1 MKREQFVG
9 TLVLLGS
16 IAALSVG
23 CVAHA
28 QAGAYGEAD
37 APVSFRSPPT
47 LVEVDSDVWVVR
59 EHERAVYYTSGFYWV
74 YRDGT
79 WWRAP
84 TYDEGWARID
94 ANTVPA
100 AIASRDHRTYVNY
113 RGKETARTRP
123 APREHLASEPS
134 PRGGHENKGGPPAH
148 AADKHGGPPGQNE
161 VPGLGNQRK
170 AEEGTQ
176 HADKSDDKKDEKK
189 DEKKDDKK
197 DEKKDEKKDDKKGGP
212 KK

>member
-74 YRDGT
+74 YRNDT
-79 WWRAP
+79 
-84 TYDEGWARID
+84 
-94 ANTVPA
+94 
-100 AIASRDHRTYVNY
+100 
-113 RGKETARTRP
+113 
-123 APREHLASEPS
+123 
-134 PRGGHENKGGPPAH
+134 
-148 AADKHGGPPGQNE
+148 
-161 VPGLGNQRK
+161 
-170 AEEGTQ
+170 
-176 HADKSDDKKDEKK
+176 
-189 DEKKDDKK
+189 
-197 DEKKDEKKDDKKGGP
+197 
-212 KK
+212 